1 MEVYINSEKKSFA
14 DPLTVEQLVKQQF
27 ENNLPKGIAI
37 AVDNQVVPRNNWKDF
52 KLSTGNKIIIIKATQ
67 GG

>member
-1 MEVYINSEKKSFA
+1 MELFINSEKKSF
-14 DPLTVEQLVKQQF
+14 DKTLSVEELVRQQF
-27 ENNLPKGIAI
+27 NNDLPKGIAI

>member
-1 MEVYINSEKKSFA
+1 MEVYINSEKKSFN
-14 DPLTVEQLVKQQF
+14 DPLTIEQLVRKQF

-52 KLSTGNKIIIIKATQ
+52 KLSTGNKIIIITATQ